1 LNDGRRFWKFPF
13 PGISADLRHFG
24 MGEILRNQ
32 GKIQEESRRFWKI
45 ARIEKGTV
53 YFSLGI
59 FYCR

>member
-1 LNDGRRFWKFPF
+1 
-13 PGISADLRHFG
+13 

-53 YFSLGI
+53 YFNLGI